1 MTKKEILTAI
11 QKIKDERDDDEMQHV
26 YEDNLRNSFIEFV
39 AERKDKLGQLARLV
53 LSTNKLDFARWC
65 A

>member
-11 QKIKDERDDDEMQHV
+11 QKIKDQRDDDEMQHI

>member
-11 QKIKDERDDDEMQHV
+11 QKIKDERDDDEMQHI

>member
-11 QKIKDERDDDEMQHV
+11 QKIKDERDDDEMQQV